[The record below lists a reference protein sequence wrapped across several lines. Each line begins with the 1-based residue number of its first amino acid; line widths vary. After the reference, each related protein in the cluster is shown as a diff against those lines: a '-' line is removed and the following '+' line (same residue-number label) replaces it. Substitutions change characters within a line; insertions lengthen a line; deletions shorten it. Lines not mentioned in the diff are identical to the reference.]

1 MVKNKLDRISNQN
14 QDLKINDDNLNLDAL
29 IPQQKE
35 FVINK
40 EHTPNNYIMVRG
52 AKENN
57 LKNVNVDIPKNKL
70 VVVTGVSGSGKSSLV
85 FDTIFAEGK
94 RRYLDSLSSYARQF
108 LGNSD
113 KPEVDSIEGLSPAIS
128 IDQKST
134 SHNPRSTVGTVTE
147 IYDYLRLMFARIGQP
162 YCPNCHIKIESQ
174 TLKQIFDKIWEFDE
188 GDKLEFYSPIAIN
201 EKGTF
206 KNEFEKLKR
215 EGFIRVRVDK
225 KQYILDEDIN
235 LDKNKRHNID
245 IVVDRVVLHKD
256 QDTKSRIYDTLE
268 TVVKYSNGKIILDR
282 IKANNDVEE
291 YDYNQNASCKKCG
304 FSLPEIEPRLFS
316 FNSPIGAC
324 ERCKGLGFTYEPDPH
339 KIFLNKNL
347 SINEGG
353 IDYFKNTVNT
363 NTLDW
368 QKFDSLLSFYN
379 IDKSKPI
386 NDLSSEEIELILH
399 GSLEPIDMKIVSSSG
414 TKQYKKE
421 YVEGVADLI
430 QRRHQETSSNMAREY
445 YSKYLS
451 EITCKVCH
459 GKRLNEKALAVK
471 INEKD
476 IIEVT
481 ELAIAKI
488 IDFFLYLNLNEYELK
503 IAKLALKEIL
513 DRLNFLNDVG
523 LNYLTLNRA
532 ANTLSGGELQ
542 RIRLATQIGS
552 RLTGVLYVLDEPSI
566 GLHQKDNDKLIN
578 TMKEI
583 RNLGNSLLVV
593 EHDEDT
599 MRSADWIIDIG
610 PGAGSHGGYIMSQGT
625 PDEVQ
630 KDPKSLT
637 GKYLNNDLRIE
648 VPKTRRS
655 GNGKKI
661 ILKGAK
667 GNNLKNINVTFPLGK
682 LILVTGVSGSGKS
695 TLINETLVK
704 AIQKELFNPFTQ
716 PLPYSSITGH
726 QDIDKLVIVDQEP
739 IGRTPRSNPATYV
752 SVFNDIRE
760 LFAQIP
766 EAKAK
771 GYNSGRFSF
780 NVKGGICE
788 KCDGNGVLKIEMNF
802 LPDVYIKCDECNGK
816 RYNEETLLI
825 RYKNKTIY
833 DVLEMTIDEA
843 TEFFENIPSIHYKL
857 SLMQEVGL
865 GYLKL
870 GTNALLLSG
879 GEAQRIKLA
888 KYLQKRPTGKT
899 LYVLD
904 EPTTGLHMHDIK
916 NLTHILNRIV
926 NNGDTVIVIEHNLDL
941 IKMADHIIDIGKEGG
956 EGGGEVI
963 ATGTPEQI
971 IKNNIDE
978 SYTAQYL
985 KKYLS

>member
-1 MVKNKLDRISNQN
+1 
-14 QDLKINDDNLNLDAL
+14 
-29 IPQQKE
+29 
-35 FVINK
+35 
-40 EHTPNNYIMVRG
+40 
-52 AKENN
+52 
-57 LKNVNVDIPKNKL
+57 
-70 VVVTGVSGSGKSSLV
+70 
-85 FDTIFAEGK
+85 
-94 RRYLDSLSSYARQF
+94 
-108 LGNSD
+108 
-113 KPEVDSIEGLSPAIS
+113 
-128 IDQKST
+128 
-134 SHNPRSTVGTVTE
+134 
-147 IYDYLRLMFARIGQP
+147 
-162 YCPNCHIKIESQ
+162 
-174 TLKQIFDKIWEFDE
+174 
-188 GDKLEFYSPIAIN
+188 
-201 EKGTF
+201 
-206 KNEFEKLKR
+206 
-215 EGFIRVRVDK
+215 
-225 KQYILDEDIN
+225 
-235 LDKNKRHNID
+235 
-245 IVVDRVVLHKD
+245 
-256 QDTKSRIYDTLE
+256 
-268 TVVKYSNGKIILDR
+268 
-282 IKANNDVEE
+282 
-291 YDYNQNASCKKCG
+291 
-304 FSLPEIEPRLFS
+304 
-316 FNSPIGAC
+316 
-324 ERCKGLGFTYEPDPH
+324 
-339 KIFLNKNL
+339 
-347 SINEGG
+347 
-353 IDYFKNTVNT
+353 
-363 NTLDW
+363 
-368 QKFDSLLSFYN
+368 
-379 IDKSKPI
+379 
-386 NDLSSEEIELILH
+386 
-399 GSLEPIDMKIVSSSG
+399 
-414 TKQYKKE
+414 
-421 YVEGVADLI
+421 
-430 QRRHQETSSNMAREY
+430 
-445 YSKYLS
+445 
-451 EITCKVCH
+451 
-459 GKRLNEKALAVK
+459 
-471 INEKD
+471 
-476 IIEVT
+476 
-481 ELAIAKI
+481 
-488 IDFFLYLNLNEYELK
+488 
-503 IAKLALKEIL
+503 
-513 DRLNFLNDVG
+513 
-523 LNYLTLNRA
+523 
-532 ANTLSGGELQ
+532 
-542 RIRLATQIGS
+542 
-552 RLTGVLYVLDEPSI
+552 
-566 GLHQKDNDKLIN
+566 
-578 TMKEI
+578 
-583 RNLGNSLLVV
+583 
-593 EHDEDT
+593 
-599 MRSADWIIDIG
+599 
-610 PGAGSHGGYIMSQGT
+610 MSQGT

-682 LILVTGVSGSGKS
+682 LILVTGISGSGKS

-771 GYNSGRFSF
+771 SYNSGRFLF

-971 IKNNIDE
+971 IKNNIYE

-985 KKYLS
+985 NHI